1 MDIAH
6 MGAGR
11 TRSHLAHSE
20 DIDRLRC
27 ADQGAQATSLHKT
40 ETATPDTSH
49 NPSTDRTHQPSN
61 VIGCKPSDRSVDTG
75 KRAESTD
82 GDKARNVLDAL
93 EVVEQ

>member
-27 ADQGAQATSLHKT
+27 ADQGAQTTSLPET

-49 NPSTDRTHQPSN
+49 NPSTDRTPQPSN
-61 VIGCKPSDRSVDTG
+61 VIGCKPSGRSVDIVKGLSQRIAT
-75 KRAESTD
+75 KLATRSTRS
-82 GDKARNVLDAL
+82 KS
-93 EVVEQ
+93 